1 MCSAL
6 CACVVSCTDNWDDH
20 YDARA
25 VTSDSEDIEVYSG
38 DVVSYLQSQP
48 TLSEMTEL
56 IEKTGQM
63 ESLPS
68 DGQFALSVV
77 CENDNLDMSKIANDT
92 AFVKNSI
99 SDTPASPDKFTEN
112 CWYPYP
118 V

>member
-1 MCSAL
+1 MRTNKFTGLIVSAL

-68 DGQFALSVV
+68 DGQFTLVV

-92 AFVKNSI
+92 AFV
-99 SDTPASPDKFTEN
+99 
-112 CWYPYP
+112 
-118 V
+118 